1 MRYRKLDVKELDGYF
16 PRLEIRYNEHNH
28 TENDSVD
35 DERRE

>member
-1 MRYRKLDVKELDGYF
+1 MRYRKLAVKELDGNF
-16 PRLEIRYNEHNH
+16 RQLAVRHNEHDH